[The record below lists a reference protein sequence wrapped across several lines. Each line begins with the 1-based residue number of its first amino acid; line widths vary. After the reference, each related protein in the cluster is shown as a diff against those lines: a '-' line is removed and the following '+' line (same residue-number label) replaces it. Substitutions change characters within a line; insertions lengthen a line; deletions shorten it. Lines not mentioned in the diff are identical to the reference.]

1 MLFPRRA
8 GKPKARA
15 AVIGVPKPQRLL
27 TPAPLLSLQSG
38 DASADEMKA
47 VTAGTR
53 VTRGAVMPIR
63 KAAPVIERVAV
74 TADMKAAKAYA
85 TLRQERTNARLVGVR
100 AKKKEEKEK
109 EEKAAEAAG
118 GAK

>member
-1 MLFPRRA
+1 
-8 GKPKARA
+8 
-15 AVIGVPKPQRLL
+15 
-27 TPAPLLSLQSG
+27 
-38 DASADEMKA
+38 MKA
-47 VTAGTR
+47 VVNAR
-53 VTRGAVMPIR
+53 VTRGAVLPIR

-109 EEKAAEAAG
+109 EVRFVGAAPETDTASC
-118 GAK
+118 